1 MMCTNLSDVAVLNI
15 KGSHYCCIVSLI
27 SKTEGINLFQ
37 NVNLTEKVGHY
48 KLKKIKSKFFRAYI
62 KMEKII

>member
-1 MMCTNLSDVAVLNI
+1 MCTNLSDIAVLNI

-48 KLKKIKSKFFRAYI
+48 KLKKNKIKIF
-62 KMEKII
+62 

>member
-1 MMCTNLSDVAVLNI
+1 MYEPCDIAVLNI
-15 KGSHYCCIVSLI
+15 KGSHYRCIVSLI

-48 KLKKIKSKFFRAYI
+48 KFKKIKSKFFRAFI